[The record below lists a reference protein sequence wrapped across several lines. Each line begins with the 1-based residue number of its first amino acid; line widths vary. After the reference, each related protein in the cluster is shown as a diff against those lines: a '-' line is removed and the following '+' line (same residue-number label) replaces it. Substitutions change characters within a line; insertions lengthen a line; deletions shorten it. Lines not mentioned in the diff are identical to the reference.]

1 MSTISNLSDDDL
13 QSLKDRYVSQ
23 LMEIDCEIR
32 KRLKIKE
39 FQSNLTAELDKL
51 KESGLREM
59 GKVTLSRSKK
69 TKEHDDLDN
78 NTKAKSRPKKS
89 EKESNSSDRYK
100 FWTIKIMQRLLDKR
114 CVEYKKSSSRDEYI
128 RLIQSNSLV
137 REMNSITS

>member
-1 MSTISNLSDDDL
+1 MATISNLSNDDL
-13 QSLKDRYVSQ
+13 QRLKEKYVSQ
-23 LMEIDCEIR
+23 LIEIDCEIR

-59 GKVTLSRSKK
+59 GKVKLSRS
-69 TKEHDDLDN
+69 KEHDDLDDSP
-78 NTKAKSRPKKS
+78 KAKSRTKKS
-89 EKESNSSDRYK
+89 EKENSSSSSDRYK

-128 RLIQSNSLV
+128 RLIQNNSLV